1 MILAAT
7 IALALILVGAGLGAD
22 RLAAGRVSPDI
33 EAPAHALIAGWAI
46 LSLVALACALLGA
59 RLTLPVTAVGLFGL
73 AGYLLSPRNTA
84 IVLRLAAAWLI
95 VAPLLL
101 IASTTSPFMA
111 DEFTH
116 WLPNTRFLLERDS
129 FSAAAD
135 PNIWSGA
142 PGYPPAVPLIGYAI
156 GRSAGSGSELA
167 PKIFCVLLAAGFG
180 LLLAGTLRRRLPS
193 TAAIAAGVAFA
204 TVLNPFFDPR
214 IAFTSYADV
223 PSGFVL
229 AFCVQACWQATE
241 NPDRHTALRSSATA
255 ILLVLLRE
263 TNIVLLAGLAAG
275 LLLMGRR
282 GWWPFVGLSVPGGS
296 AFVLWRFFLW
306 RESIPPTAL
315 PRPLAEWD
323 WTAPWSVVKAVLT
336 DRLAGNP
343 VVGILGVLLLAG
355 LLATFM
361 SRWRRTPAALRRLLL
376 LSSTTAAVWIAFLAW
391 SYVAVFTPQLA
402 TQGNSAWR
410 YLSELGP
417 LFILVFFS
425 LLAAWLPDR
434 SAPPVFANSAAIRTA
449 AAVVAFLVPAAL
461 IALTRDHWRVEC
473 RYPDVAAVRRIAASL
488 DRAMVGNQT
497 INVVHLSDGLSLA
510 RQLDYELHRP
520 LGASVGVKV
529 PGEAHQAGFLL
540 DLAQLDR
547 QGWSDISSQ
556 ASGSLSRWDGG
567 KWDLVSTFAL
577 KDDRD
582 RCDSAQ

>member
-7 IALALILVGAGLGAD
+7 IALALILVGAGLGAE

-33 EAPAHALIAGWAI
+33 EAPAYALIAGWAI
-46 LSLVALACALLGA
+46 LALVALACALFGA

-73 AGYLLSPRNTA
+73 AGYLLSPRNAA
-84 IVLRLAAAWLI
+84 IVLRLVAAWLV

-193 TAAIAAGVAFA
+193 IAAIAAGVAFA

-214 IAFTSYADV
+214 LAFTRYADV

-296 AFVLWRFFLW
+296 AFVLWRFA
-306 RESIPPTAL
+306 RI
-315 PRPLAEWD
+315 
-323 WTAPWSVVKAVLT
+323 
-336 DRLAGNP
+336 NP
-343 VVGILGVLLLAG
+343 AYG
-355 LLATFM
+355 
-361 SRWRRTPAALRRLLL
+361 TPAAARRVGLDRTL
-376 LSSTTAAVWIAFLAW
+376 VRH
-391 SYVAVFTPQLA
+391 
-402 TQGNSAWR
+402 QG
-410 YLSELGP
+410 P
-417 LFILVFFS
+417 
-425 LLAAWLPDR
+425 PDR
-434 SAPPVFANSAAIRTA
+434 SPGGKSRGRDLGRPAARRLARGIHVAMATLARGAATALAVVEHDSGGVDRISGLVLRGGIHAPVGDAGELGLALPVRARTA
-449 AAVVAFLVPAAL
+449 LHPGVFFAPRRLAARPVSPSNLCQQRGDPHRGGVGCVSFAGG
-461 IALTRDHWRVEC
+461 IDRV
-473 RYPDVAAVRRIAASL
+473 DA
-488 DRAMVGNQT
+488 
-497 INVVHLSDGLSLA
+497 
-510 RQLDYELHRP
+510 
-520 LGASVGVKV
+520 
-529 PGEAHQAGFLL
+529 
-540 DLAQLDR
+540 
-547 QGWSDISSQ
+547 
-556 ASGSLSRWDGG
+556 
-567 KWDLVSTFAL
+567 
-577 KDDRD
+577 
-582 RCDSAQ
+582 